1 MKGQRTASPRAVI
14 PRGRAAGPQRIRG
27 DPSEDRPSL
36 RAQKNRKR
44 VLGIKNRKETNMKGR
59 RTASPRI
66 VIPPPARKESD
77 AIPLRIAP
85 RWSSLRAQKNR
96 NRVLGIKNRK
106 ETIMKGRRTASPPLR
121 IAPRWSSLRAQKN
134 SKRVLGIKNRKETI
148 MKGRRTASPRVV
160 IPPPARKGSET
171 IPPRLAP
178 RWSGLR
184 AQKNS
189 KRVLGIKTEKKPT

>member
-1 MKGQRTASPRAVI
+1 
-14 PRGRAAGPQRIRG
+14 
-27 DPSEDRPSL
+27 
-36 RAQKNRKR
+36 
-44 VLGIKNRKETNMKGR
+44 MKGR

-77 AIPLRIAP
+77 AI
-85 RWSSLRAQKNR
+85 
-96 NRVLGIKNRK
+96 
-106 ETIMKGRRTASPPLR
+106 PLR

-178 RWSGLR
+178 RWSSLR

-189 KRVLGIKTEKKPT
+189 ERVLGIKTEKKPT